1 MLKFIKKIFSRSRL
15 NENQDY
21 FIPVME
27 QEQNNPNIKKVY
39 VGGLTVDDI
48 KNLNITNDLEWCKKE
63 KATHLSIWWDGLKSD
78 KVLVCTKSGKYH
90 VAEMVCFGAVIVEPT
105 LSKTFY

>member
-48 KNLNITNDLEWCKKE
+48 KNLNITN
-63 KATHLSIWWDGLKSD
+63 
-78 KVLVCTKSGKYH
+78 
-90 VAEMVCFGAVIVEPT
+90 
-105 LSKTFY
+105 